1 MQEPSSTSNFKY
13 LLQGAFVVA
22 VSLLL
27 FVLAGDA
34 YEKAAKRNQINAF
47 TKQRFEEYYALEKNT
62 VDLLFIG
69 SSHSYCTFDP
79 QLIDP
84 VLGTYS
90 WQLGTPSQHA
100 DTSYYVL
107 QNALETQSPH
117 TVVME
122 LYWDVLDDDFERSQ
136 ADSFFEVCNND
147 ALVNDYIQTVFPANE
162 RLKYELPAIRYQQS
176 YFSYRSSRMK
186 RSIEETY
193 HVSPPETAAA
203 NGVEYYQAQGYVY
216 CDIILPQDEYDR
228 TNQFKGFDGKDWQ
241 MSDVQREYLDKIVS
255 LCEEKG
261 IRLIFVTAPIA
272 PVSMDF
278 IENYDLVHQ
287 ALSDYAASKDVPYLD
302 YNQINLD
309 TPFLT
314 NENFRDDAHLNH
326 SGVTKVDAH
335 FSTFLQSQN

>member
-122 LYWDVLDDDFERSQ
+122 PHETQHRGNLSR
-136 ADSFFEVCNND
+136 
-147 ALVNDYIQTVFPANE
+147 
-162 RLKYELPAIRYQQS
+162 LPAR
-176 YFSYRSSRMK
+176 
-186 RSIEETY
+186 
-193 HVSPPETAAA
+193 
-203 NGVEYYQAQGYVY
+203 NGCGQWRG
-216 CDIILPQDEYDR
+216 ILP
-228 TNQFKGFDGKDWQ
+228 GPG
-241 MSDVQREYLDKIVS
+241 
-255 LCEEKG
+255 LCLL
-261 IRLIFVTAPIA
+261 RHYTAPGR
-272 PVSMDF
+272 V
-278 IENYDLVHQ
+278 
-287 ALSDYAASKDVPYLD
+287 
-302 YNQINLD
+302 
-309 TPFLT
+309 
-314 NENFRDDAHLNH
+314 
-326 SGVTKVDAH
+326 
-335 FSTFLQSQN
+335 